1 MTSTQADPESL
12 VRLMTPR
19 ELSSYLGV
27 PSGTLANWRYQGY
40 GPPFVKVG
48 RQVRYR
54 SDDLD
59 NWLRANGSDDLSS
72 AG

>member
-1 MTSTQADPESL
+1 MPAAQADPESL
-12 VRLMTPR
+12 ARLMTPR
-19 ELSSYLGV
+19 ELSAYLGV
-27 PSGTLANWRYQGY
+27 PSATLANWRYQGY

-54 SDDLD
+54 IDDLD
-59 NWLRANGSDDLSS
+59 RWLKVSGSDDLSS

>member
-1 MTSTQADPESL
+1 MPSTQADPESL
-12 VRLMTPR
+12 ARLMTPR

-27 PSGTLANWRYQGY
+27 PSGTLANWRYQGH

-54 SDDLD
+54 TDDLD
-59 NWLRANGSDDLSS
+59 RWLRAEGTEDLSS

>member
-1 MTSTQADPESL
+1 MPAAQADAESL
-12 VRLMTPR
+12 ARLMTPR
-19 ELSSYLGV
+19 ELSAYLGV
-27 PSGTLANWRYQGY
+27 PSATLANWRYQGY

-54 SDDLD
+54 IDDLD
-59 NWLRANGSDDLSS
+59 RWLRANGSDDLST